1 MARVCVP
8 AGALPRW
15 TDRWTRVGS
24 QEAAKGCGHLSLLW
38 LHPSQPLLGRL
49 QGRAGF
55 FWGGLCGGFVAVP
68 TAALETEP
76 QLVCGGRSGASG
88 AFSSFSLLS
97 LCLSLVPRCALT
109 GGSRNSSPREER
121 TQRQGCCQP
130 QHPRG
135 QQGWEAGSR
144 GGTEGTEQNRGFL
157 WRRGE
162 LAQLINVT
170 FTPSCPCR
178 AARGKSPL
186 WPAPRG
192 RMGPPKGEGQLLG
205 SPNPVLLEHPPPTT
219 PNSEV
224 WGKKWVLGVAQDAFC
239 CCCCFEG
246 ESVFRAGYFKAFFF
260 VLFKKKMI

>member
-109 GGSRNSSPREER
+109 GGEQEFLPPGGADPAAGLLPASASPGTAGVGGREPGRN
-121 TQRQGCCQP
+121 
-130 QHPRG
+130 RG
-135 QQGWEAGSR
+135 NR
-144 GGTEGTEQNRGFL
+144 TEQRLF
-157 WRRGE
+157 
-162 LAQLINVT
+162 V
-170 FTPSCPCR
+170 
-178 AARGKSPL
+178 AARR
-186 WPAPRG
+186 AR
-192 RMGPPKGEGQLLG
+192 
-205 SPNPVLLEHPPPTT
+205 PV
-219 PNSEV
+219 N
-224 WGKKWVLGVAQDAFC
+224 
-239 CCCCFEG
+239 
-246 ESVFRAGYFKAFFF
+246 
-260 VLFKKKMI
+260 